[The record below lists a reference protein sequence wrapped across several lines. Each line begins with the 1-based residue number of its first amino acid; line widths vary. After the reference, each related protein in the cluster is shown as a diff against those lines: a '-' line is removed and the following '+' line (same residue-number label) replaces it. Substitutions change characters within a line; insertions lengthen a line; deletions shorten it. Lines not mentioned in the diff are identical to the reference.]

1 MIVGILLAA
10 GTGTRFGGDK
20 LLFPLADG
28 TPVGVQAARNLLSG
42 VDHGVAVLRPSD
54 RQLAHLLEAEGM
66 QVAFCTGAETGMG
79 TSLAFGVT
87 AAQDEDGWLIALA
100 DMPFIQHDTIHGVAS
115 LLRAGAPIAAPRY
128 QGRRGHPVGFAR
140 AFFHDLAQLSS
151 DQGAHPLLAAHA
163 GRIQMLEC
171 EDPGIFADIDTPSDL
186 SGLEDA
192 FSIRID
198 TPGMKTVK
206 L

>member
-1 MIVGILLAA
+1 
-10 GTGTRFGGDK
+10 
-20 LLFPLADG
+20 
-28 TPVGVQAARNLLSG
+28 
-42 VDHGVAVLRPSD
+42 
-54 RQLAHLLEAEGM
+54 
-66 QVAFCTGAETGMG
+66 
-79 TSLAFGVT
+79 
-87 AAQDEDGWLIALA
+87 
-100 DMPFIQHDTIHGVAS
+100 
-115 LLRAGAPIAAPRY
+115 
-128 QGRRGHPVGFAR
+128 VGFAR
-140 AFFHDLAQLSS
+140 AFFHDLAQLTS

-186 SGLEDA
+186 SGLEDD

>member
-1 MIVGILLAA
+1 MITGILLAA
-10 GTGTRFGGDK
+10 GAGMRFGGDK
-20 LLFPLADG
+20 LLFPLPDG
-28 TPVGVQAARNLLSG
+28 TPIGVKAARNLLSA
-42 VDHGVAVLRPSD
+42 VDHGIAVVRPSD
-54 RQLAHLLEAEGM
+54 RQLAHLLEKEGF
-66 QVAFCTGAETGMG
+66 QVAFCPNADVGMG

-100 DMPFIQHDTIHGVAS
+100 DMPFIQNDTIHGVAG

-186 SGLEDA
+186 SGLEDD

>member
-66 QVAFCTGAETGMG
+66 QVAFCPGAETGMG

-100 DMPFIQHDTIHGVAS
+100 DMPFIQHDTIRRRSQPAS
-115 LLRAGAPIAAPRY
+115 SRRADRGTPLPGTARPPGRFCASIFPRPRPTQQRPGRAP
-128 QGRRGHPVGFAR
+128 FAR
-140 AFFHDLAQLSS
+140 RPCRADS
-151 DQGAHPLLAAHA
+151 DA
-163 GRIQMLEC
+163 
-171 EDPGIFADIDTPSDL
+171 
-186 SGLEDA
+186 
-192 FSIRID
+192 
-198 TPGMKTVK
+198 
-206 L
+206 

>member
-10 GTGTRFGGDK
+10 GAGTRFGGDK

-54 RQLAHLLEAEGM
+54 RQLAHLLAAEGL
-66 QVAFCTGAETGMG
+66 QVAFCPGAETGMG

-87 AAQDEDGWLIALA
+87 AAQDGDGWLIALA
-100 DMPFIQHDTIHGVAS
+100 DMPFILHGTIHGVAS
-115 LLRAGAPIAAPRY
+115 LLRAGAPIAAPRH

-140 AFFHDLAQLSS
+140 AFFHDLAQLNG

-186 SGLEDA
+186 AGVARVSPC
-192 FSIRID
+192 RID
-198 TPGMKTVK
+198 TPGMGTLK